1 MTDTDHQAPLVASAA
16 RRWAAALLLSASL
29 LVITVD
35 MTILNIAVPDLA
47 ADLRPTAAQ
56 QLWIIDVY
64 SLVLAG
70 LLVSTSSLGDR
81 FGRKRM
87 LLLGYVVFGIAS
99 ALVLWAETP
108 AQVIALRAALG
119 VGGAMI
125 MPTTLT
131 MLRVIFTDP
140 AERAKALGLW
150 AAVSGVGAAV
160 GPIVGGVLLENF
172 SWRAAFMVNVPV
184 MVIVLVVGI
193 FLLPESKVG
202 ATGAWDWVG
211 ALMSI
216 TGMVALVWAIKRFA
230 KDHTLLSGPALVAL
244 LLAVLVL
251 GLFVRRSLHRANPL
265 LDVRLFERRQ
275 FSAGI
280 VAALGVMFAM
290 AAALLLLAQWMQL
303 VAGYGPIETGVR
315 LLPVALAAVVS
326 SLAAPWLAN
335 VLNARV
341 VLAGGLVAA
350 AVGMV
355 LLAVP
360 SDLDYAGLVA
370 PLVLVG
376 VGMGAMTVASAMI
389 MSGTPEEKA
398 GNAAALEE
406 TSYDLGNVLGVA
418 VLGSVAAMLYTA
430 DADFGAI
437 PGVDA
442 ATAGAAGESL
452 GAAMAIAQ
460 QAGLPAL
467 AEHAASGFTA
477 SLQTTGLVGGVILF
491 AVALGVYAL
500 TPNGTDITQQAH

>member
-1 MTDTDHQAPLVASAA
+1 MSDTALAPPPLSFAH
-16 RRWAAALLLSASL
+16 RWAAALLLSASL

-35 MTILNIAVPDLA
+35 LTILNIAIPDLA

-56 QLWIIDVY
+56 QLWIIDAY

-87 LLLGYVVFGIAS
+87 LLLGYLVFGSAS
-99 ALVLWAETP
+99 LLVLWADSPT
-108 AQVIALRAALG
+108 QVIALRVALG

-140 AERAKALGLW
+140 GERAKALGLW

-160 GPIVGGVLLENF
+160 GPIAGGLLLESF
-172 SWRAAFMVNVPV
+172 SWRAAFMVNVPL
-184 MVIVLVVGI
+184 MAIVLVVGA
-193 FLLPESKVG
+193 FLLPESRVPSP
-202 ATGAWDWVG
+202 GAWDWPG

-216 TGMVALVWAIKRFA
+216 TGMVALVWSIKRFA
-230 KDHTLLSGPALVAL
+230 KDQTLLSVPGLIAL
-244 LLAVLVL
+244 LIAAVVL
-251 GLFVRRSLHRANPL
+251 GLFVRRSLRREHPL
-265 LDVRLFERRQ
+265 LDVRLFRRPQ

-303 VAGYGPIETGVR
+303 VEGFSPIETGVR
-315 LLPVALAAVVS
+315 LLPVAVAATLS
-326 SLAAPWLAN
+326 SVAAPWLAR
-335 VLNARV
+335 VLNARI
-341 VLAGGLVAA
+341 VLVGGLVGAA
-350 AVGMV
+350 IGMM
-355 LLAVP
+355 LIAAPTQLT
-360 SDLDYAGLVA
+360 YASMIL
-370 PLVLVG
+370 PLTLVG
-376 VGMGAMTVASAMI
+376 FGMGSMTVASAMI

-418 VLGSVAAMLYTA
+418 VLGSVAAMLYTT
-430 DADFGAI
+430 DADFSSV
-437 PGVDA
+437 PGVDGPLA
-442 ATAGAAGESL
+442 AAAGESL

-460 QAGLPAL
+460 EARLPEL
-467 AEHAASGFTA
+467 ARHAATGFTD
-477 SLQTTGLVGGVILF
+477 SLQTTGLIGGIMLL
-491 AVALGVYAL
+491 AVAAGVYAL
-500 TPNGTDITQQAH
+500 TPRRTDIAVQAH

>member
-1 MTDTDHQAPLVASAA
+1 MTDLSTAPAMSAT

-47 ADLRPTAAQ
+47 ADLRPSAAQ

-87 LLLGYVVFGIAS
+87 LLLGYVVFGVAS

-108 AQVIALRAALG
+108 GQVIALRAALG

-150 AAVSGVGAAV
+150 AAVSGVGAAI

-184 MVIVLVVGI
+184 MAIVLAIGL
-193 FLLPESKVG
+193 FLLPESTVP
-202 ATGAWDWVG
+202 ARGAWDRLG

-216 TGMVALVWAIKRFA
+216 TGMVALVWSIKRFA
-230 KDHTLLSGPALVAL
+230 KDHSLLSGPALVAL
-244 LLAVLVL
+244 LIAVLVL
-251 GLFVRRSLHRANPL
+251 GLFVRRSLHREYPL

-280 VAALGVMFAM
+280 IAALGVMFAM

-315 LLPVALAAVVS
+315 LLPVAVAAVVA

-335 VLNARV
+335 FLGARV

-350 AVGMV
+350 SVGMV
-355 LLAVP
+355 LLAAP
-360 SDLDYAGLVA
+360 AHLDYARLVA
-370 PLVLVG
+370 PLILVG

-406 TSYDLGNVLGVA
+406 SSYDLGNVLGVA
-418 VLGSVAAMLYTA
+418 ILGSVAAMLYTA

-437 PGVDA
+437 PGVDG
-442 ATAGAAGESL
+442 ATADAAGESL
-452 GAAMAIAQ
+452 GAAMAIAE
-460 QAGLPAL
+460 QAGNPEIAR
-467 AEHAASGFTA
+467 HAAEGFTA
-477 SLQTTGLVGGVILF
+477 SLQTTGLVGGVILL
-491 AVALGVYAL
+491 AVAIGVYAL
-500 TPNGTDITQQAH
+500 TPKGTDITVQAH